1 MVRMPKPVLR
11 IAEKVAAIKGISV
24 NALIADLV
32 TDALS
37 QEIIEPGLTQRIV
50 REVMLWMKEHGHPDA
65 PVAPPSMPALGTD
78 RLKGS
83 KPATK
88 GNVSRAASKA
98 KHR

>member
-1 MVRMPKPVLR
+1 MPKPVLR

-65 PVAPPSMPALGTD
+65 PVPPAPPSMPPLGID
-78 RLKGS
+78 KAKAS
-83 KPATK
+83 KPSTK
-88 GNVSRAASKA
+88 ENVRRAASKA
-98 KHR
+98 KRH